1 MREPSAILW
10 RDRLWCPSSSSSS
23 SFQGFVSSDLVLN
36 FHLLIIGSY
45 YREFRGATSSAPT
58 PVSKPHLH
66 AQEPTICGGM
76 APLPQPSFQA
86 GASLGPGQFAVPGDS
101 AQRMC
106 PAPKGTVLFEVFD
119 VGEAILCFWT
129 LVDLP
134 VKWNYT
140 SL

>member
-10 RDRLWCPSSSSSS
+10 RDQLWCPSSSSS

-66 AQEPTICGGM
+66 AQEPTICWGDGST
-76 APLPQPSFQA
+76 AAAFLP
-86 GASLGPGQFAVPGDS
+86 GWTSLGPGQFAVPGDS

-129 LVDLP
+129 LLDLP
-134 VKWNYT
+134 VKWNHT